1 MQYLTYEEY
10 TEIGG
15 ENALNLAAFNRNIDR
30 ACAMIDIRTQSRL
43 EAFDSI
49 PQIVKMVC
57 ADLVEYIAT
66 NTVEKPI
73 VTSKSQSAG
82 GVSESESYAVK
93 TADDFANDLDR
104 IIEPLALVKTKN
116 DISILYRGAMS

>member
-15 ENALNLAAFNRNIDR
+15 TLNLTDFRRNIDR

-43 EAFDSI
+43 EVFEEI
-49 PQIVKMVC
+49 PQIVKIVC
-57 ADLVEYIAT
+57 ADLVGYIAT

-73 VTSKSQSAG
+73 VSSKSQSAG

-93 TADDFANDLDR
+93 TADDFSNDLDR
-104 IIEPLALVKTKN
+104 IIEPIAVVKTAN
-116 DISILYRGAMS
+116 GISILYRGAMS

>member
-15 ENALNLAAFNRNIDR
+15 TLDLTAFYRNIYR

-43 EAFDSI
+43 EAFENI
-49 PQIVKMVC
+49 PQIVKIVC
-57 ADLVEYIAT
+57 ADLVGYIAT
-66 NTVEKPI
+66 NTVEKPF

-104 IIEPLALVKTKN
+104 IIEPLGLVKTKN
-116 DISILYRGAMS
+116 GISILYRGSMS

>member
-15 ENALNLAAFNRNIDR
+15 TLDLTAFKRNIDR

-43 EAFDSI
+43 ESFEI
-49 PQIVKMVC
+49 VPQIVKTVC
-57 ADLVEYIAT
+57 ADLVGYIAN
-66 NTVEKPI
+66 NTVEKPF
-73 VTSKSQSAG
+73 VSSRSQSAG
-82 GVSESESYAVK
+82 GVSESESYVAK

-104 IIEPLALVKTKN
+104 IFEPLGVVKTKN
-116 DISILYRGAMS
+116 GISILHRGAMS

>member
-15 ENALNLAAFNRNIDR
+15 ALDLTAFNRNIDR

-43 EAFDSI
+43 ECFEEI
-49 PQIVKMVC
+49 PQIVKVVC
-57 ADLVEYIAT
+57 ADLVDYIAT
-66 NTVEKPI
+66 NTVEKAI
-73 VTSKSQSAG
+73 TSKSQSAG

-93 TADDFANDLDR
+93 TADDFTNDLDR
-104 IIEPLALVKTKN
+104 IFKPLAVVKTKN
-116 DISILYRGAMS
+116 GISLLYRGAMS

>member
-15 ENALNLAAFNRNIDR
+15 TLDLTAFKRNIDR

-43 EAFDSI
+43 ESFEI
-49 PQIVKMVC
+49 VPQIVKTVC
-57 ADLVEYIAT
+57 ADLVGYIAN
-66 NTVEKPI
+66 NTVEKPF
-73 VTSKSQSAG
+73 VSSRSQSAG
-82 GVSESESYAVK
+82 GVSESESYVAK

-104 IIEPLALVKTKN
+104 IFEPLAVVKTKN
-116 DISILYRGAMS
+116 GISVLYRGAMS

>member
-15 ENALNLAAFNRNIDR
+15 TLDLTAFNRNIDR
-30 ACAMIDIRTQSRL
+30 VCAMIDIRTQSRL
-43 EAFDSI
+43 EAFESI
-49 PQIVKMVC
+49 PQIVKIVC
-57 ADLVEYIAT
+57 ADLVGYIAT
-66 NTVEKPI
+66 NTVEKPF

-104 IIEPLALVKTKN
+104 IFEPLAAVKTQSG
-116 DISILYRGAMS
+116 ISILYRGAMS

>member
-15 ENALNLAAFNRNIDR
+15 TLDLTAFNRNIDR
-30 ACAMIDIRTQSRL
+30 ACVMIDIRTQSRL
-43 EAFDSI
+43 EAFENI
-49 PQIVKMVC
+49 PQIVKIMC

-66 NTVEKPI
+66 NTVEKPF
-73 VTSKSQSAG
+73 VTTKSQSAG

-93 TADDFANDLDR
+93 TVDDFANDLDR
-104 IIEPLALVKTKN
+104 IFEPLATVKTAN
-116 DISILYRGAMS
+116 GISVLYRGAMS